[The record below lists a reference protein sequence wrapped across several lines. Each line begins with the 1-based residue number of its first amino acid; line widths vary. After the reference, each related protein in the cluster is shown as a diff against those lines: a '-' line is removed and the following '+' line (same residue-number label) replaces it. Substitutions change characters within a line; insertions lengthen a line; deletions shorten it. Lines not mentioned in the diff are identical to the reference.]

1 MEILCG
7 QGRSQEESARQCGIP
22 LNTYCRWRK
31 QFGGMDTSDA
41 KRLKELEKENAK
53 LKRLVADLSLDNA
66 ILKDVNLKK
75 LLSPVKRKAAVDFVT
90 TFYSVSNRR
99 SCRVLGIN
107 RNAYRYMPR
116 FLPDEDDLRRQIID
130 LATNHRRWG
139 YRKVCDVINAM
150 RDKSDT
156 YLPRVNHKR
165 IERIWREEGLKAPK
179 KSTRKKSIIT
189 DEG

>member
-1 MEILCG
+1 M
-7 QGRSQEESARQCGIP
+7 
-22 LNTYCRWRK
+22 
-31 QFGGMDTSDA
+31 
-41 KRLKELEKENAK
+41 
-53 LKRLVADLSLDNA
+53 
-66 ILKDVNLKK
+66 
-75 LLSPVKRKAAVDFVT
+75 
-90 TFYSVSNRR
+90 SNRR

-116 FLPDEDDLRRQIID
+116 FLPDEDDLRRQIIG
-130 LATNHRRWG
+130 LATSHRRWG